1 MDTTDSKM
9 ILAMPVCVEVE
20 GGGGGGGGGKW
31 CVCVCGGDIY
41 RDEHLPC
48 VSS

>member
-9 ILAMPVCVEVE
+9 ILAMPVCVGIHVEGVE
-20 GGGGGGGGGKW
+20 GGGGSG
-31 CVCVCGGDIY
+31 VCVCGGDIY